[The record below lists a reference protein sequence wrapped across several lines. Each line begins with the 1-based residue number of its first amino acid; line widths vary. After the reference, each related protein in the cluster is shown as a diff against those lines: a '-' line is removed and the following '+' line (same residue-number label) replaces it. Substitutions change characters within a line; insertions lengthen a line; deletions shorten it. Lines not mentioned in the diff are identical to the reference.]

1 MRISRLNLEFY
12 VCREQQEKTNEKGQ
26 TGSRNEQSSGLERDN
41 DSEMTHDNS
50 QKKPVYSTG
59 D

>member
-1 MRISRLNLEFY
+1 M
-12 VCREQQEKTNEKGQ
+12 CAGKQQEKTNEKGQ